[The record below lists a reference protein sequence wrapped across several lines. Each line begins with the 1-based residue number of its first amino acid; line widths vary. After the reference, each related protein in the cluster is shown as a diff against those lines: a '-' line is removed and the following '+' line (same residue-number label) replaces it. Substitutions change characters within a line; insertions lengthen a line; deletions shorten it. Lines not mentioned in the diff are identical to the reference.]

1 MRSRTW
7 EMKMINYHFGESF
20 KQNRIS
26 IIRLRGIE
34 IKRIFLTSSHAAKYI
49 SLLVSFI
56 CVLYDLLYVGRE
68 NNKGCG
74 LCEARH
80 RQASHRT

>member
-26 IIRLRGIE
+26 IVRGGIE
-34 IKRIFLTSSHAAKYI
+34 IKRIFLTTSHAAKYI

-56 CVLYDLLYVGRE
+56 CVLYDLLAYI
-68 NNKGCG
+68 
-74 LCEARH
+74 
-80 RQASHRT
+80 